1 MKLCRLHVAAIAFVL
16 LSVSLICSSTGASLE
31 ELCGHGI
38 SGLVA
43 PPETDADARTA
54 ELGRRL
60 FFEQRLSANGSISC
74 STCHDPDRAFTDG
87 KRYSVGIHQRMGTR
101 NSPTLYNIAYTN
113 HFLWDGRASSLE
125 DQVIIALKNPNEM
138 GLTESRLDK
147 RLDSYHSEFLAV
159 FGEPP
164 TLQKVASAIAAF
176 ERTLLIGDSPVDR
189 FLYCGATDALSDIQ
203 KKGLELFSG
212 PANCIRCHW
221 YSHES
226 VHPLG
231 GRQALFTDN
240 RFHNIGAGEFNDPG
254 RAAITGSAEDWGA
267 FKTPTLRNV
276 TLTAPYMH
284 DGSLATLREVVEFYN
299 RGGVMNS
306 GDPNIRPLRLS
317 VADID
322 AIVEF
327 LRALTS
333 PAAKQRR
340 EEWQPRSGT
349 SHSGSQFAK

>member
-1 MKLCRLHVAAIAFVL
+1 MKSYRLHIVTIAFVL
-16 LSVSLICSSTGASLE
+16 LSVTQIYSSSGGSSE
-31 ELCGHGI
+31 KLCQSGLL
-38 SGLVA
+38 GLVA
-43 PPETDADARTA
+43 PEIDADARRA

-60 FFEQRLSANGSISC
+60 FFEQRLSDNDSISC
-74 STCHDPDRAFTDG
+74 STCHDPERAFTDG
-87 KRYSVGIHQRMGTR
+87 QRYSVGIHQRMGTR
-101 NSPTLYNIAYTN
+101 NSPTLYNVAYAS
-113 HFLWDGRASSLE
+113 HFLWDGRAISLE
-125 DQVIIALKNPNEM
+125 DQVIIALTNPNEM
-138 GLTESRLDK
+138 GLTESRLDMH
-147 RLDSYHSEFLAV
+147 LDSYRSEFVKV
-159 FGEPP
+159 FGGPP
-164 TLQKVASAIAAF
+164 TLQEVARAIAAF
-176 ERTLLIGDSPVDR
+176 ERTLIIGNAPVDR
-189 FLYCGATDALSDIQ
+189 FLYCGETDALNDIQ

-240 RFHNIGAGEFNDPG
+240 RFHNIGAGELNDPG
-254 RAAITGSAEDWGA
+254 RAAITALPEDWGA

-276 TLTAPYMH
+276 ALTAPYMH

-299 RGGVMNS
+299 RGGVMKS

-333 PAAKQRR
+333 PTANG
-340 EEWQPRSGT
+340 WQATEGSSHLRSN
-349 SHSGSQFAK
+349 FAK